1 MQVGEVLPGRGTTGG
16 VKSLIEAAALTMS
29 RRAGVQDRRPRPP
42 LQIERRGEVHTRGA
56 STTSARLT
64 VSFVGLHDISSWCK
78 SPSAWLS

>member
-16 VKSLIEAAALTMS
+16 VKSLIEAAALTTS
-29 RRAGVQDRRPRPP
+29 GRAGVQDRRPRPP

-56 STTSARLT
+56 STASARLT
-64 VSFVGLHDISSWCK
+64 VSFVGLHDISSWYK